1 MIALAPTVSAFC
13 FSSLDASLYM
23 ISSFLLYESERPPK
37 KSVNEAAKSEK
48 IFVPIT
54 MFEHITSDRATFYIV
69 GSGDHKC
76 AFHNCILFEC
86 LFHYLSIIGLAF
98 DSFVCEQL
106 VIRID
111 SSANKIDVTFFI
123 VII

>member
-54 MFEHITSDRATFYIV
+54 MFEHITSIYFLIGQPSILLVV
-69 GSGDHKC
+69 GS
-76 AFHNCILFEC
+76 
-86 LFHYLSIIGLAF
+86 
-98 DSFVCEQL
+98 
-106 VIRID
+106 
-111 SSANKIDVTFFI
+111 
-123 VII
+123 

>member
-1 MIALAPTVSAFC
+1 MDLSFPEISSKSTLNPMIALAPTVSAFC

-54 MFEHITSDRATFYIV
+54 MFEHIT
-69 GSGDHKC
+69 
-76 AFHNCILFEC
+76 
-86 LFHYLSIIGLAF
+86 
-98 DSFVCEQL
+98 
-106 VIRID
+106 
-111 SSANKIDVTFFI
+111 
-123 VII
+123 